1 MGLIPSVAEA
11 EMSPKHLPR
20 DEENPFSALS
30 NPLLLASTPC
40 SKQFCI
46 CHPYLKVCPKIPLS

>member
-40 SKQFCI
+40 SKQILFVT
-46 CHPYLKVCPKIPLS
+46 HT